1 VYIPQEPISLI
12 AIDIDGTLL
21 TPQKHITSRT
31 REAIQAAREAGII
44 VTLATGRRY
53 HNTVIFA
60 QELGI
65 DIPIILYDGALVIDH
80 PQGTVLHSHQ
90 LPADIAQQVVEILV
104 QYKIQ
109 PVVHHIREN
118 IEEIWTGHAEFD
130 NDWVYN
136 YFSFYPHNLQRFPYD
151 NCCLGQ
157 PDPLRVLAF
166 APEEI
171 AHTLVPAISTL
182 DCSWNIINSGN
193 YGTAEMAIMH
203 KKCSKASGVEALARH
218 LQVPLSQVMAIGD
231 NNNDIEMLQS
241 VGWGVA
247 MGQAS
252 ARVKAM
258 AHATTASNTE
268 DGVALA
274 IERYALARDRQCFSN
289 SSKRPTCR

>member
-1 VYIPQEPISLI
+1 MCIPQEPIKLV

-21 TPQKHITSRT
+21 TPQKQITPRT
-31 REAIQAAREAGII
+31 REAIQAAQAAGII

-53 HNTVIFA
+53 HNSATFA
-60 QELGI
+60 EALGI
-65 DIPIILYDGALVIDH
+65 DIPLILYDGALIVEH
-80 PQGTVLHSHQ
+80 PQGTVLHAHQ
-90 LPADIAQQVVEILV
+90 LQAHVAQQVIEILV
-104 QYKIQ
+104 EYKIQ
-109 PVVHHIREN
+109 PVLHHLRDN
-118 IEEIWTGHAEFD
+118 IEETWTGHAEFD
-130 NDWVYN
+130 NAWVHN

-151 NCCLGQ
+151 NCCIGQ

-171 AHTLVPAISTL
+171 AHTLVPAISAL
-182 DCSWNIINSGN
+182 DCSWNIIGSGN
-193 YGTAEMAIMH
+193 YGTAEMAILH
-203 KKCSKASGVEALARH
+203 KMCSKASGVEALARH
-218 LQVPLSQVMAIGD
+218 LQIPLSQVMAIGD
-231 NNNDIEMLQS
+231 NNNDSEMLQC

-252 ARVKAM
+252 AHVKAK

-274 IERYALARDRQCFSN
+274 IERYALAFDRQYRSN